1 MGNLLAIP
9 HGTDNAKEEVYQSGL
24 AIVFYD
30 NPIDWD
36 GNEVR
41 LVIGIAGKGNEH
53 LELLSSIATSCS
65 ELENVEKLIK
75 LKKIKKDVI
84 AFFAQE
90 EE

>member
-24 AIVFYD
+24 AIVIYD

-41 LVIGIAGKGNEH
+41 LVIGIAGKGNAH

-65 ELENVEKLIK
+65 ELENVEHLIK
-75 LKKIKKDVI
+75 IKNKKDVI
-84 AFFAQE
+84 AFFSEGE
-90 EE
+90 E